1 MVLPKQWDN
10 RLVAVKVED
19 GSEYGRTGFC
29 LDPVDLCASKA
40 IAGREKDRVFVAALV
55 EDGIVTATQILGR
68 IDSYG
73 IEWPDTYD
81 ADKDVALGRARN
93 WLVGLEKFDD
103 GRG

>member
-1 MVLPKQWDN
+1 M
-10 RLVAVKVED
+10 A
-19 GSEYGRTGFC
+19 T
-29 LDPVDLCASKA
+29 
-40 IAGREKDRVFVAALV
+40 LV

-68 IDSYG
+68 IDNYG

-93 WLVGLEKFDD
+93 RLAGPGKFDD